1 MQTNSSFSCFPS
13 LLSISTHTHA
23 HTQLNLVF
31 YFYLFSLTML
41 VREKKDS
48 PEFLSNLGM
57 LNLISRVTSLGTVK
71 SIKSSVFLMQVKTEW
86 LTFNDTGVF
95 LIKSLFHALC
105 NIRTVF
111 YNLFLWEK
119 KRSSRLLPHLHLSFA
134 RYKYSLICSHM
145 LFHAAPLVQFALHS
159 RASHTMRTQ

>member
-71 SIKSSVFLMQVKTEW
+71 SIKSSVSLMQVKTE
-86 LTFNDTGVF
+86 
-95 LIKSLFHALC
+95 
-105 NIRTVF
+105 
-111 YNLFLWEK
+111 
-119 KRSSRLLPHLHLSFA
+119 
-134 RYKYSLICSHM
+134 
-145 LFHAAPLVQFALHS
+145 
-159 RASHTMRTQ
+159 